1 MKIRKPKIVIENDLV
16 KVLVE
21 VHYAKGEKTL
31 WYSLDKL
38 YYDLVSELSDAYLV
52 ALLIPAMALGE
63 DIYIEGTISEKLFY
77 NLSFP
82 LQKILQE
89 IIPTLKIINL
99 YPENICKQVNPKA
112 YGVATGFS
120 GGIDS
125 FCTLADHYVM
135 CEFVQIEKRFFP
147 SEFLLNTRN
156 KRNLNLNQ
164 PLKKVNPLFLPQVIV
179 SDNALYLYHLQNQHY

>member
-99 YPENICKQVNPKA
+99 YPENICNA
-112 YGVATGFS
+112 
-120 GGIDS
+120 
-125 FCTLADHYVM
+125 M
-135 CEFVQIEKRFFP
+135 C
-147 SEFLLNTRN
+147 N
-156 KRNLNLNQ
+156 
-164 PLKKVNPLFLPQVIV
+164 
-179 SDNALYLYHLQNQHY
+179 